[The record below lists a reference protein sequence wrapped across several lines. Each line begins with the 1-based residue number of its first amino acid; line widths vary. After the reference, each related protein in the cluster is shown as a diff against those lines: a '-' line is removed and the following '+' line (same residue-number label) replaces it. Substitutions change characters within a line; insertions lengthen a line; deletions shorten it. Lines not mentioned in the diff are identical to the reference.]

1 MKNSFLVCLC
11 LVLTQFGWSQKYL
24 SRTAELKFDASVPNM
39 VEIAAKNNSVSAI
52 LDASTGKFAVNALI
66 NQFSFKIPLME
77 EHFNENYMETSKFPN
92 AKFSGQIANF
102 DPAKLASKGTY
113 EVEGDLTIHGVT
125 KKVKS
130 KITLFMA
137 GGKINANCSF
147 SVRAQDYKIEIPS
160 LVKEKFAENIKV
172 IFTGELQ
179 SK

>member
-1 MKNSFLVCLC
+1 MKNTFLVCLC
-11 LVLTQFGWSQKYL
+11 LVLTHFCWSQKYL

-130 KITLFMA
+130 KITLVMA
-137 GGKINANCSF
+137 GGKVNANCNF

-172 IFTGELQ
+172 VFDGELT

>member
-11 LVLTQFGWSQKYL
+11 LVLTHFGWSQKYL

-113 EVEGDLTIHGVT
+113 EVEGDLTLHGVT
-125 KKVKS
+125 KKVKT
-130 KITLFMA
+130 KITLVLA
-137 GGKINANCSF
+137 GGKVSANCNF
-147 SVRAQDYKIEIPS
+147 TVRAQDYKIEIPS

-172 IFTGELQ
+172 IFAGELQ

>member
-1 MKNSFLVCLC
+1 MA
-11 LVLTQFGWSQKYL
+11 QAAWSQKYL

-39 VEIAAKNNSVSAI
+39 VEIAAKNKNVSAI

-66 NQFSFKIPLME
+66 NQFSFKVPLME

-113 EVEGDLTIHGVT
+113 EVEGDLTLHGVT
-125 KKVKS
+125 KKVKT
-130 KITLFMA
+130 KMTLVLA
-137 GGKINANCSF
+137 GGKVSANCNF
-147 SVRAQDYKIEIPS
+147 TVHAQDYKIDIPS

-172 IFTGELQ
+172 NFTAELQ

>member
-1 MKNSFLVCLC
+1 MKNTFLVCLC
-11 LVLTQFGWSQKYL
+11 LVLTHFGWSQKYL

-102 DPAKLASKGTY
+102 DPTKLASKGTY
-113 EVEGDLTIHGVT
+113 EVEGDLTIHGLT

-130 KITLFMA
+130 KITLVMA
-137 GGKINANCSF
+137 GGKVNANCSF

>member
-1 MKNSFLVCLC
+1 MAQAL
-11 LVLTQFGWSQKYL
+11 WSQKYL

-39 VEIAAKNNSVSAI
+39 VEIAAKNKNVSAI

-66 NQFSFKIPLME
+66 NQFSFKVPLME

-102 DPAKLASKGTY
+102 DPAKLTSKGTY
-113 EVEGDLTIHGVT
+113 EVEGDLTLHGVT
-125 KKVKS
+125 KKVKT
-130 KITLFMA
+130 KITLLLA
-137 GGKINANCSF
+137 GGKVSANCNF
-147 SVRAQDYKIEIPS
+147 TVHAQDYKIDIPS

-172 IFTGELQ
+172 NFTAELQ

>member
-1 MKNSFLVCLC
+1 MKNIFLACLC
-11 LVLTQFGWSQKYL
+11 LLMTQAAWSQKYL

-39 VEIAAKNNSVSAI
+39 VEIAAKNKNVSAI

-66 NQFSFKIPLME
+66 NQFSFKVPLME

-113 EVEGDLTIHGVT
+113 EVEGDLTLHGVT
-125 KKVKS
+125 KKVKT
-130 KITLFMA
+130 KITLLLA
-137 GGKINANCSF
+137 GGKVNANCNF
-147 SVRAQDYKIEIPS
+147 TVHAQDYKIDIPS

-172 IFTGELQ
+172 NFTAELQ

>member
-1 MKNSFLVCLC
+1 MKNIFLACLC
-11 LVLTQFGWSQKYL
+11 LLMAQAAWSQKYL

-39 VEIAAKNNSVSAI
+39 VEIAAKNKNVSAI

-66 NQFSFKIPLME
+66 NQFSFKVPLME

-113 EVEGDLTIHGVT
+113 EVEGDLTLHGVT
-125 KKVKS
+125 KKVKT
-130 KITLFMA
+130 KMTLVLA
-137 GGKINANCSF
+137 GGKVSANCNF
-147 SVRAQDYKIEIPS
+147 TVHAHDYKIDIPS

-172 IFTGELQ
+172 NFTAELQ

>member
-11 LVLTQFGWSQKYL
+11 LVLNQFGWSQKYL

-92 AKFSGQIANF
+92 AKFSGQMAHF
-102 DPAKLASKGTY
+102 DASKLASKGTY
-113 EVEGDLTIHGVT
+113 ELEGDLTIHGVT
-125 KKVKS
+125 KKVKT
-130 KITLFMA
+130 KMTVVMA
-137 GGKINANCSF
+137 GGKINANCNF
-147 SVRAQDYKIEIPS
+147 AVRAQDYKIEIPS
-160 LVKEKFAENIKV
+160 LVKEKFAENIK
-172 IFTGELQ
+172 ISFSGDLQ
-179 SK
+179 NK